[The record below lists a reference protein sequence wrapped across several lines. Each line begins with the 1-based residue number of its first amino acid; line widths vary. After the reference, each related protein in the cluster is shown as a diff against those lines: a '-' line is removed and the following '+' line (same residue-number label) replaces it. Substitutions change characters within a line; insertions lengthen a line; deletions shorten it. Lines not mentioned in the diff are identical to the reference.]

1 MHHIALSPRG
11 TAILAAGVAL
21 ATGLTV
27 VVAGS
32 RPDGRL
38 HVAVLD
44 VGGARAVVIRT
55 ATGGNALVDTGSD
68 PQRLVQS
75 LGPALPP
82 LTRSLGL
89 LVLSGGDRTAVGGLA
104 GLSDHYTVERAVVP
118 EQGLGSAARTTLAT
132 LHDRGTQVVQAA
144 PDSAW
149 TWGGAT
155 WWLLSPDGMSAEGS
169 ALNVADNSGRALLL
183 GNLPVVAQEE
193 LAALR
198 GRQLAADLL
207 VAPPAGTV
215 APALADAVRPRLVA
229 VPDARATRGS
239 THSSLLSGPGV
250 RHTAD
255 SGTLSYIGSEGGLL
269 AT

>member
-1 MHHIALSPRG
+1 
-11 TAILAAGVAL
+11 
-21 ATGLTV
+21 
-27 VVAGS
+27 
-32 RPDGRL
+32 
-38 HVAVLD
+38 
-44 VGGARAVVIRT
+44 VVIRT

-68 PQRLVQS
+68 PQRLLHS

-89 LVLSGGDRTAVGGLA
+89 LVLTAGDRTAVGGLA
-104 GLSDHYTVERAVVP
+104 GVVDRYAVERAVVP
-118 EQGLGSAARTTLAT
+118 AQGLGSAVRTTLAT
-132 LHDRGTQVVQAA
+132 LGDRGTEVVPAG
-144 PDSAW
+144 PDSSW

-155 WWLLSPDGMSAEGS
+155 WWLLSPDGMGAAGS
-169 ALNVADNSGRALLL
+169 ALRVADGTGRTLLL
-183 GNLPVVAQEE
+183 GNLTVVAQEE

-207 VAPPAGTV
+207 VTSPAGAV

-229 VPDARATRGS
+229 VPDARATR
-239 THSSLLSGPGV
+239 SSAAHTLLTGPGV

-255 SGTLSYIGSEGGLL
+255 AGTLSYIGSEGGLL